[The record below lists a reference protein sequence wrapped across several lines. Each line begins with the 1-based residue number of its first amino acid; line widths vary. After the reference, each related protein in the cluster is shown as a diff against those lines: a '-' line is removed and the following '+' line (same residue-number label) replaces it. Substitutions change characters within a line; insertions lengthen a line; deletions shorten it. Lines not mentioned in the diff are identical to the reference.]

1 MISWLKRVFAAVEAA
16 IWPRR
21 VVCLLCDEL
30 TDEDYLCPQ
39 CAAALDAYRLGE
51 PEGGACSAYRYKA
64 QAKKLVTSLKYDG
77 MADAAC
83 VLARAMAEDASRLP
97 LPPDTVVTW
106 AAMPRRRRLV
116 RGIDHGRRLAEEVAE
131 CLGLRAECLLRRV
144 RRVRTQRGLNAQQRQ
159 ENLRGVFSAVRPIAS
174 AVLIVDD
181 VLTTGA
187 TMRACSEALTTAGA
201 KSVFIVT
208 ATRVDDPK
216 AR

>member
-1 MISWLKRVFAAVEAA
+1 MISWMKRAIAAVDAV

-30 TDEDYLCPQ
+30 TDDDYLCPQ
-39 CAAALDAYRLGE
+39 CEAALDAYRLGE
-51 PEGGACSAYRYKA
+51 PDGGVCSAYRYKA
-64 QAKKLVTSLKYDG
+64 QAKRLVTALKYDG

-83 VLARAMAEDASRLP
+83 VLARAMAEDASKLP
-97 LPPDTVVTW
+97 LPSDTVVTW
-106 AAMPRRRRLV
+106 AAMPRRRKLV
-116 RGIDHGRRLAEEVAE
+116 RGIDHGQRLAEEVAKR
-131 CLGLRAECLLRRV
+131 LGLRAECLLRRV
-144 RRVRTQRGLNAQQRQ
+144 KRVHTQRGLNAQQRL

-181 VLTTGA
+181 VFTTGA
-187 TMRACSEALTTAGA
+187 TMRACSEALTAAGA
-201 KSVFIVT
+201 YSVFVVT